1 MCKYIWMH
9 ACYAVH
15 VEVKGQLGELILF
28 FTMWVSDIEPKL
40 SGLAACLLPTFLGK
54 VSQYIAQQ
62 SITECLCECLRAGL
76 SLWPSM

>member
-28 FTMWVSDIEPKL
+28 FTMWSQIL
-40 SGLAACLLPTFLGK
+40 S
-54 VSQYIAQQ
+54 
-62 SITECLCECLRAGL
+62 
-76 SLWPSM
+76 PSCQAWQHASCPLFWGRSHNI